1 MPASLQRP
9 LLVLVLALVT
19 CTALAAEEDAPDPG
33 ALAALVKMGEHLRG
47 LQQYA
52 IDAESD
58 SDQLLE
64 NGQALVVHAR
74 TQLLVSAPDKLR
86 VQVTSTD
93 YQRSLF
99 YDGQQFTLYDSRQG
113 YFGREV
119 APTSQEEL
127 LALLG
132 ERYGIQ
138 LPLADLIHWGPD
150 TAQRVGIGSAL
161 HVGTEQVGDQS
172 CEHYAYRQPGLDWQ
186 LWLRQGAEPLPCKRV
201 LTRLDQPERPRHS
214 VTYQWDTLPM
224 VGPTD
229 FVFTPP
235 EGAKPVP
242 LLELQ
247 AEVGGGSKP

>member
-1 MPASLQRP
+1 MPGTVQRR
-9 LLVLVLALVT
+9 LAVLAFTLIV
-19 CTALAAEEDAPDPG
+19 CNAGAADGDAPDPG
-33 ALAALVKMGEHLRG
+33 ALAALVKMGQYLRE

-52 IDAESD
+52 LDAESD

-64 NGQALVVHAR
+64 NGQALVVHASTR
-74 TQLLVSAPDKLR
+74 LLVSAPDKLR
-86 VQVTSTD
+86 VQVTGAD

-99 YDGQQFTLYDSRQG
+99 YDGQHFTLYDSRQG
-113 YFGREV
+113 YFGRDV

-138 LPLADLIHWGPD
+138 LPLADLIQWHPD
-150 TAQRVGIGSAL
+150 TAQRVGLDSAL
-161 HVGTEQVGDQS
+161 HVGTEQVGDHT
-172 CEHYAYRQPGLDWQ
+172 CEHYAYRQPALDWQ
-186 LWLRQGAEPLPCKRV
+186 LWLRQGDEPLPCKMV

-224 VGPTD
+224 VGPGD

-247 AEVGGGSKP
+247 AGTSGVRKP